1 MINEFLGGNSV
12 KRCLIVDDSK
22 FWRMIL
28 QSFLE
33 KIKDVEIYTAENVI
47 EAVNMA
53 LRVKPDVVITDY
65 NMPGLSGLQLC
76 MYLRSIKG
84 FEKVGVAVL
93 TGSDDV
99 LNVFWATKSG
109 ADRFISKMLKK
120 EKLEEEILQFI
131 QNPNFVYSESSVGIT
146 VQDIYSILEAKMR
159 TEILNREIL
168 RLVNFVRDEGFVI
181 RKLRDLFLNFSAFL
195 GMYTLILSPVEG
207 RIYSFGKR
215 PNSNKLKDLLLGVL
229 EKPLEPSMWVFYP
242 SNHSEHEISNDL
254 IIAKITYEKNEI
266 GVIAF
271 EHVSEVISMKMILE
285 EASESLGVL
294 FNTLNVI
301 KELRIESTTDGL
313 TGLLN
318 KKALLNVLDKVH
330 RNSKQAEKT
339 YALAVFDIDN
349 FKKVNDTYGHLVGD
363 EVLKSVA
370 RILKENLQSDCFIGR
385 YGGEEFVAV
394 FPNADTE
401 KIKENIEN
409 LLQTVRT
416 TEFPTIKK
424 CTISCGVAIGENK
437 QSALET
443 LQEADQ
449 YLYLSKKTG
458 KDRAKFNFVGEHL
471 IELAGSDVLQQI

>member
-1 MINEFLGGNSV
+1 M

-22 FWRMIL
+22 FWRMVL

-33 KIKDVEIYTAENVI
+33 KMKDVEIYTAENVI
-47 EAVNMA
+47 DAVNMA
-53 LRVKPDVVITDY
+53 LKVKPDVVITDY

-84 FEKVGVAVL
+84 FEKVGVVVL
-93 TGSDDV
+93 TGSDDI

-120 EKLEEEILQFI
+120 EKLEEEIWSFV
-131 QNPNFVYSESSVGIT
+131 QNSDFKYSESDTNVAI
-146 VQDIYSILEAKMR
+146 QDIYSILEAKMR
-159 TEILNREIL
+159 TEILNREIFK
-168 RLVNFVRDEGFVI
+168 LVNFVRDEGYVI
-181 RKLRDLFLNFSAFL
+181 RKLRDLFLNFSTFL
-195 GMYTLILSPVEG
+195 GMYALILSPVEG

-215 PNSNKLKDLLLGVL
+215 PDSNMLKDLLLGTL
-229 EKPLEPSMWVFYP
+229 EKPLEPSMWGFYP
-242 SNHSEHEISNDL
+242 SEHSNHIVSDDL
-254 IIAKITYEKNEI
+254 VVTKIIYEKNEI
-266 GVIAF
+266 GVMAF
-271 EHVSEVISMKMILE
+271 EHVSEVINMKLILD

-318 KKALLNVLDKVH
+318 KKALLNVMDEVH
-330 RNSKQAEKT
+330 RNSKQTEKA
-339 YALAVFDIDN
+339 YALAIFDIDN

-370 RILKENLQSDCFIGR
+370 RIIKENLQSDCFIGR
-385 YGGEEFVAV
+385 YGGEEFLAV

-401 KIKENIEN
+401 KVKENIEK
-409 LLQTVRT
+409 LLEKIRT
-416 TEFPTIKK
+416 TKFPTVKK
-424 CTISCGVAIGENK
+424 CTVSCGVAIGESK

-449 YLYLSKKTG
+449 YLYLAKKSG
-458 KDRAKFNFVGEHL
+458 KDRAKFSFLGEHI
-471 IELAGSDVLQQI
+471 IELAGSDIIQQI